1 MQLMNRYMAANDE
14 QDSAQK
20 QQQQFSQH
28 QQSSSMSKEATI
40 SAGSNLNP
48 KLAYE
53 ASLGGSLAKPRVLYN
68 VPPRSNN
75 KNLSHSITGMSAGL
89 GES

>member
-20 QQQQFSQH
+20 QQQFSQH

-75 KNLSHSITGMSAGL
+75 KNLSHSITGLSAGL
-89 GES
+89 SES